1 MPQHVA
7 FVQWWL
13 RDVRDVDVE
22 PAIVVVVAEVRVHPF
37 LRVPTDRSSG
47 HVDEPAVAVVSQ
59 EPVGPE
65 VVRDV
70 HVLPAVPIVV
80 AVPDVERPSG
90 VDDAGQRGGVRER
103 TVAVVPVQ
111 NLGTAVLGVVQRI
124 EQEPGG
130 VDLE

>member
-1 MPQHVA
+1 M
-7 FVQWWL
+7 
-13 RDVRDVDVE
+13 
-22 PAIVVVVAEVRVHPF
+22 
-37 LRVPTDRSSG
+37 
-47 HVDEPAVAVVSQ
+47 AVVSQ

-65 VVRDV
+65 VVRNV